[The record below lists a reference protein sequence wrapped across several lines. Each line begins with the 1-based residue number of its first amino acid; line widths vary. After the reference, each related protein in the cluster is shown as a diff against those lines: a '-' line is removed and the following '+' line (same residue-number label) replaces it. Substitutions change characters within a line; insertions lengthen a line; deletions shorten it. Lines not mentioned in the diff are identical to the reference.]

1 MSKTGVQF
9 DSSQFDAMVKGLTG
23 VEIKKAITRTL
34 TKGAKILQEKTERQF
49 RSSVNI
55 NGIKTKRVNK
65 KGKETTKWKRLA
77 TIKIDKK
84 EPSVKVHIMADYR
97 AKFFEMGTKKRTTK
111 GHKIVGGYR
120 LSIGG
125 RLYRKRKG
133 KGANRGI
140 IDAGHYF
147 RTAQQ
152 LTERGIF
159 DAMDRD
165 LSKAI
170 VAISKKKK

>member
-1 MSKTGVQF
+1 MNNAVVQF
-9 DSSQFDAMVKGLTG
+9 DGSQFDAMVKRLTG

-34 TKGAKILQEKTERQF
+34 IKGAKILRDETEKRFKEKI
-49 RSSVNI
+49 NI
-55 NGIKTKRVNK
+55 NGIKTKSTNK

-77 TIKIDKK
+77 TIKVEKK
-84 EPSVKVHIMADYR
+84 DSSVKVHIMADYR

-120 LSIGG
+120 LSLGG

-133 KGANRGI
+133 KGANRGS

-147 RTAQQ
+147 RTAQH
-152 LTERGIF
+152 LTERRIF
-159 DAMDRD
+159 DGIDKN
-165 LSKAI
+165 LSKEI
-170 VAISKKKK
+170 IRISRR